1 MNARRLR
8 VEAVG
13 PAHAEVLA
21 RLHGRCFG
29 QGGWSAGEMVA
40 LIEAFGAFALVASE
54 ADEPV
59 GMALARVAADEAEV
73 LAIGVLP
80 ERRRCGAGRA
90 LLSALTLSCAGRGA
104 LRLFLEVACD
114 NAAAQALYAASG
126 FTVVGRRP
134 GYYASPSG
142 ASVDGLILAKSGLT
156 PSAAEAG
163 EAGAAPLT
171 RRPVPAPPPSSE

>member
-21 RLHGRCFG
+21 RLHARCFG

-40 LIEAFGAFALVASE
+40 LIEAFGAFALVVLE

-59 GMALARVAADEAEV
+59 GLALARVAADEAEV

-90 LLSALTLSCAGRGA
+90 LLSALTLSCAERGA
-104 LRLFLEVACD
+104 RRLFLEVACD
-114 NAAAQALYAASG
+114 NAAAQALYAACG

-134 GYYASPSG
+134 GYYASSSG
-142 ASVDGLILAKSGLT
+142 ASIDGLILAKSGLT
-156 PSAAEAG
+156 PSAATAG
-163 EAGAAPLT
+163 EAGADPPT
-171 RRPVPAPPPSSE
+171 RRPVQGPPPSSE